1 METEHTARLREE
13 ARRLKS
19 QQEKELRAL
28 KMDPKEV
35 ISHPKQDKQTIGWKV
50 CSSMFVETLI
60 ELVYAA
66 T

>member
-19 QQEKELRAL
+19 QQEKELKAL

-35 ISHPKQDKQTIGWKV
+35 ISHLKQD
-50 CSSMFVETLI
+50 
-60 ELVYAA
+60 
-66 T
+66 